1 MKSFLFFP
9 VVALLFHALSW
20 AERKPVALGLMGG
33 LNTSTLWG
41 DNSNAFDEQSVWP
54 IAAFS
59 LAVNLP
65 ELLGIEMDLMY
76 ASRGSSFSS
85 PADTGNYINTVKIH
99 TLTVPLLLKITAPIG
114 TEAQPIFFGGPAIAY
129 FASKGF
135 ASEKIYMM
143 NGTVESKT
151 VIPLISPE
159 NMRDYEILLV
169 LGAGVEWW
177 SGTVQCRINLAQ
189 GSLDTTKKMDIKT
202 LTIDLLAGFVF

>member
-1 MKSFLFFP
+1 
-9 VVALLFHALSW
+9 
-20 AERKPVALGLMGG
+20 
-33 LNTSTLWG
+33 
-41 DNSNAFDEQSVWP
+41 
-54 IAAFS
+54 
-59 LAVNLP
+59 
-65 ELLGIEMDLMY
+65 
-76 ASRGSSFSS
+76 
-85 PADTGNYINTVKIH
+85 
-99 TLTVPLLLKITAPIG
+99 
-114 TEAQPIFFGGPAIAY
+114 
-129 FASKGF
+129 
-135 ASEKIYMM
+135 MM